1 MHLMY
6 GGELALETVADGRR
20 SSGDAHSSSLISE
33 TDFEEFYRR
42 DSEGLW
48 AYLYRMGGEAFLAD
62 DILQKSFYRFL
73 RTPLRS
79 TDEAQMRGL
88 LYKIGTNL
96 MHDHW
101 RHEKREKNWRDSMP
115 STEPSVEG
123 SDGALRQDMQK
134 VFDRLKP
141 QERTLLWMAHVEGA
155 DHREVAE
162 VVGVKE
168 NSVKVLLFRARHKL
182 GRLLADAGLSPEV
195 RR

>member
-1 MHLMY
+1 MR
-6 GGELALETVADGRR
+6 GRELALDTAVIGNSSETAQTP
-20 SSGDAHSSSLISE
+20 ALISE
-33 TDFEEFYRR
+33 AHFEQFYRR
-42 DSEGLW
+42 NSEGLW
-48 AYLYRMGGEAFLAD
+48 AYLYRMGGDASLAD
-62 DILQKSFYRFL
+62 DVLQKAFYRFL

-79 TDEAQMRGL
+79 AEEAQLRGL

-101 RHEKREKNWRDSMP
+101 RSEKREKNWRTAMP
-115 STEPSVEG
+115 GDEPSVPA
-123 SDGALRQDMQK
+123 SDSALRNDMQK

-168 NSVKVLLFRARHKL
+168 NSVKVMLFRARAKL
-182 GRLLADAGLSPEV
+182 GRLLADAGLSPEGK
-195 RR
+195 R